1 MINHSPAS
9 IGFRVTIPPMQN
21 SLYSFVLVDD
31 EPEIREGIRD
41 TIPWEELGF
50 RFAGACANGNEAL
63 ELAERNPPDV
73 LMTDINMP
81 FMDGLALSERLGSV
95 APATKIIIISGFDD
109 FEYAR
114 RALQLQ
120 VYDYI
125 VKPITPEEFKETLR
139 KIKQTLDDERV
150 ARHDLERI
158 RKQLGDSLPLMRER
172 FLNALVQGRIKAEA
186 VAERLEYFNLPIPT
200 ADSAWQ
206 CLALDFV
213 RRKSGEDFDI
223 ALLSER
229 NLLEKDLRDRL
240 PCVLFQDGD
249 DRLIVL
255 GWGSK
260 AALLYR
266 EGLKA
271 AEAMRRSLLNAG
283 LEDMVI
289 GVGEAVADF
298 GNIRQ
303 SYTDAIRALQL
314 ALLRGK
320 TGVNAFR
327 EFGTM
332 VGNERFARPAWGK
345 SIASALRVCNLD
357 ECQTHI
363 ESMTDHFRSRSFSM
377 DEYHATLRLAL
388 AAILQSLEDLEIPAG
403 GIFDSGTDPFAQL
416 GQLKSLDEV
425 GTWFRKLVERVVA
438 FAGKRQE
445 NFAGAKVREALD
457 YLETNYAD
465 PDLSM
470 QTLCKDLY
478 ISTSYL
484 SANLKRYHDK
494 TFVEHLTDIRIRK
507 AKELLRTTNL
517 KTYEIAEKSGY
528 RDAHYFSLSFRKA
541 ANCTPT
547 EYRNRHE
554 PGQP

>member
-1 MINHSPAS
+1 
-9 IGFRVTIPPMQN
+9 MQN
-21 SLYSFVLVDD
+21 GLYSFVLVDD

-50 RFAGACANGNEAL
+50 RFAGACTNGNEAL
-63 ELAERNPPDV
+63 ELAERSPPDV

-81 FMDGLALSERLGSV
+81 FMDGLALSERLASL

-114 RALQLQ
+114 RALKLQ
-120 VYDYI
+120 VHDYI
-125 VKPITPEEFKETLR
+125 VKPITPGEFKETLR
-139 KIKQTLDDERV
+139 KVKQTLDAERA
-150 ARHDLERI
+150 ARLDLERI
-158 RKQLGDSLPLMRER
+158 RRQLDESLPLMKER
-172 FLNALVQGRIKAEA
+172 FLNALVQGRIKPEA
-186 VAERLEYFNLPIPT
+186 ATERLRYFDLPIPT

-206 CLALDFV
+206 CMVLDLAK
-213 RRKSGEDFDI
+213 RKSGEDFDM
-223 ALLSER
+223 AMMSER
-229 NLLEKDLRDRL
+229 NFLEKDLQDRL
-240 PCVLFQDGD
+240 TCVVFQNVD
-249 DRLIVL
+249 DRLVVL
-255 GWGSK
+255 SWGSQ
-260 AALLYR
+260 ATTLYR

-271 AEAMRRSLLNAG
+271 AEAIRRNLLNAG

-298 GNIRQ
+298 GNLHQ
-303 SYTDAIRALQL
+303 SYTDATRALQL

-327 EFGTM
+327 EFGSM
-332 VGNERFARPAWGK
+332 VGTERFSRPAWGRA
-345 SIASALRVCNLD
+345 IASALRVCNLD
-357 ECQTHI
+357 DCRSQI
-363 ESMTDHFRSRSFSM
+363 EAMTEFFRSRPFPM
-377 DEYHATLRLAL
+377 DEYHSTLRLVL
-388 AAILQSLEDLEIPAG
+388 AAILQSLEDLEIPANEV
-403 GIFDSGTDPFAQL
+403 FAAGTDPFAHL
-416 GQLKSLDEV
+416 GQLKSLDDV
-425 GTWFRKLVERVVA
+425 GSWFRNLVERIIA
-438 FAGKRQE
+438 FAGTRQE
-445 NFAGAKVREALD
+445 NFAGTKVREALT
-457 YLETNYAD
+457 YLEARYAD

-517 KTYEIAEKSGY
+517 KTYEIAEKTGY
-528 RDAHYFSLSFRKA
+528 RDAHYFSLSFRKVV
-541 ANCTPT
+541 NCTPT

-554 PGQP
+554 PQQS

>member
-1 MINHSPAS
+1 
-9 IGFRVTIPPMQN
+9 MQN

-63 ELAERNPPDV
+63 ELAERCPPDV

-81 FMDGLALSERLGSV
+81 FMDGLALSERLAAV
-95 APATKIIIISGFDD
+95 APATKVIIISGFDD

-114 RALQLQ
+114 RALKLQ

-125 VKPITPEEFKETLR
+125 VKPITPGEFKEALG
-139 KIKQTLDDERV
+139 KIRQTLDEER
-150 ARHDLERI
+150 ATRHDLERI
-158 RKQLGDSLPLMRER
+158 RKQLADSLPLMRER
-172 FLNALVQGRIKAEA
+172 FLHALVQGRIKPEA
-186 VAERLEYFNLPIPT
+186 VAERLEYFGLPIP
-200 ADSAWQ
+200 AARSAWQ

-223 ALLSER
+223 ELLWER
-229 NLLEKDLRDRL
+229 NFLEKDLHDRL
-240 PCVLFQDGD
+240 HCVLFQDAD

-255 GWGSK
+255 AWGSP
-260 AALLYR
+260 AATLYR

-271 AEAMRRSLLNAG
+271 AEAMRKNLLNAG
-283 LEDMVI
+283 LQDMVI
-289 GVGEAVADF
+289 GVGEAVETLDSLP
-298 GNIRQ
+298 Q

-314 ALLRGK
+314 GLLRGK
-320 TGVNAFR
+320 TGVSAFR
-327 EFGTM
+327 ELGTSL
-332 VGNERFARPAWGK
+332 GDARSNRPAWGK
-345 SIASALRVCNLD
+345 ALASALRVSDLD
-357 ECQTHI
+357 ECRNHI
-363 ESMTDHFRSRSFSM
+363 QAMTDSFRARPFDM

-388 AAILQSLEDLEIPAG
+388 AAVLQSLEDLEIPAKD
-403 GIFDSGTDPFAQL
+403 IFAPDSDPFAQL
-416 GQLKSLDEV
+416 RQLKSLDEV
-425 GTWFRKLVERVVA
+425 GLWFADL
-438 FAGKRQE
+438 AGRIVTFTGLRQE
-445 NFAGAKVREALD
+445 NFAGSKVREALE
-457 YLETNYAD
+457 YLDGHYAD

-470 QTLCKDLY
+470 QTLCKELY

-484 SANLKRYHDK
+484 SANLKRFHDK

-507 AKELLRTTNL
+507 AKELLRTTAL
-517 KTYEIAEKSGY
+517 KTYEIAEKVGF

-547 EYRNRHE
+547 EYRNRQE
-554 PGQP
+554 PVQP

>member
-1 MINHSPAS
+1 
-9 IGFRVTIPPMQN
+9 MQN

-50 RFAGACANGNEAL
+50 RFAGACTNGNEAL
-63 ELAERNPPDV
+63 ELAERTPPDV

-81 FMDGLALSERLGSV
+81 FMDGLALSERLASV

-114 RALQLQ
+114 RALKLQ

-125 VKPITPEEFKETLR
+125 VKPITPGEFKEALR
-139 KIKQTLDDERV
+139 KLKHTLDDERA

-158 RKQLGDSLPLMRER
+158 RKQLDDSLPLMRER

-186 VAERLEYFNLPIPT
+186 VIERLEYFNLPIPV
-200 ADSAWQ
+200 ADGAWQ

-223 ALLSER
+223 ELLSER
-229 NLLEKDLRDRL
+229 NFLEKDLQDRL
-240 PCVLFQDGD
+240 HCLIFQDD
-249 DRLIVL
+249 DDHLIVL
-255 GWGSK
+255 GWGSE
-260 AALLYR
+260 AASLYR

-271 AEAMRRSLLNAG
+271 AEAMRRNLLNAG
-283 LEDMVI
+283 LGDMVI
-289 GVGEAVADF
+289 GVGEAVSGF
-298 GNIRQ
+298 GNLHR
-303 SYTDAIRALQL
+303 SYSDAIRALQL

-320 TGVNAFR
+320 TGVSAFR
-327 EFGTM
+327 ELGTTI
-332 VGNERFARPAWGK
+332 GNERFSRPAWGK
-345 SIASALRVCNLD
+345 AMASALRICNLE
-357 ECQTHI
+357 ECRTHI
-363 ESMTDHFRSRSFSM
+363 AAMTEFFRSRPFDM
-377 DEYHATLRLAL
+377 DEYHAALRLAL
-388 AAILQSLEDLEIPAG
+388 SAILQCLEDLEIQARD
-403 GIFDSGTDPFAQL
+403 IFAPHTDPFAQL
-416 GQLKSLDEV
+416 RQLKSLDEV
-425 GTWFRKLVERVVA
+425 ACWFMELAGRIVA
-438 FAGKRQE
+438 FAGLRQE
-445 NFAGAKVREALD
+445 NFAGTKVREALE
-457 YLETNYAD
+457 YLEGHYAD

-494 TFVEHLTDIRIRK
+494 TFVEQLTDLRIRK
-507 AKELLRTTNL
+507 AKELLRTTAL
-517 KTYEIAEKSGY
+517 KTYEIAEKVGY
-528 RDAHYFSLSFRKA
+528 RDAHYFSLSFRKV

-547 EYRNRHE
+547 DYRNRHE
-554 PGQP
+554 PEQA

>member
-1 MINHSPAS
+1 
-9 IGFRVTIPPMQN
+9 MQS

-50 RFAGACANGNEAL
+50 RFAGSCANGNEAL
-63 ELAERNPPDV
+63 ELAERCPPDV

-95 APATKIIIISGFDD
+95 APATRIIIISGFDD

-125 VKPITPEEFKETLR
+125 VKPITPGEFKDTLR
-139 KIKQTLDDERV
+139 KIKQTLDDERA

-158 RKQLGDSLPLMRER
+158 RKQLDDSLPLMKER
-172 FLNALVQGRIKAEA
+172 FLNALVQGRLKPEA
-186 VAERLEYFNLPIPT
+186 VTERLRYFDLPIPT
-200 ADSAWQ
+200 ANSAWQ
-206 CLALDFV
+206 CMALDFV

-223 ALLSER
+223 ELLSER
-229 NLLEKDLRDRL
+229 NLLEKDLQNRL
-240 PCVLFQDGD
+240 SFVIFQDGN
-249 DRLIVL
+249 DRLVVL
-255 GWGSK
+255 AWAGQ
-260 AALLYR
+260 AASLYR

-271 AEAMRRSLLNAG
+271 AEAMRRGLLNAG

-289 GVGEAVADF
+289 GVGEAVAEF
-298 GNIRQ
+298 GNLQQ
-303 SYTDAIRALQL
+303 SYTDAVRALQQ

-327 EFGTM
+327 ELGTTI
-332 VGNERFARPAWGK
+332 GNERFSRPVWGRT
-345 SIASALRVCNLD
+345 IASALRVCNLD
-357 ECQTHI
+357 ECCTHI
-363 ESMTDHFRSRSFSM
+363 NAMTEFFRSRSFSM
-377 DEYHATLRLAL
+377 DEYHSTLRLAL
-388 AAILQSLEDLEIPAG
+388 AAILQSLEDLEIPASE
-403 GIFDSGTDPFAQL
+403 IFAPDTDPFAQL
-416 GQLKSLDEV
+416 GQFKSLDEA
-425 GTWFRKLVERVVA
+425 GSWFRQLVERIIA
-438 FAGKRQE
+438 FAGARQE
-445 NFAGAKVREALD
+445 NFAETKVREALE
-457 YLETNYAD
+457 YLETHFAD

-517 KTYEIAEKSGY
+517 KTYEIAEKTGY
-528 RDAHYFSLSFRKA
+528 RDAHYFSLSFRKVA
-541 ANCTPT
+541 SCTPT
-547 EYRNRHE
+547 EFRNRHE
-554 PGQP
+554 PGQA